1 MNFSRNKVG
10 LSARIGIL
18 SAIVFAV
25 LFLIAALAAVFAP
38 SGIAFADSLLDFD
51 VIFPTSGYFQS
62 VSPSLIS
69 ANGEYLIVYDEQDCI
84 YVRDNSTSQTRVYNV
99 SLGKVSGVYALGN
112 SAFIASENG
121 YYTIDLS
128 VQAATPVPRVL
139 STPANI
145 SYINCDGEYLYA
157 KSAAGYLTVYDS
169 SLSVAFGTDNV
180 YNENFFT
187 GNTVFAGNGGTA
199 YIFGYDYGEPVLYSY
214 NPQTSGYVQ
223 YPLDFSD
230 IQQASAGNVIFA
242 RTASTLVALD
252 TNGKTLF
259 VTDIIPDAF
268 CAYNDRL
275 FIVNDRSISVYTLA
289 QNQDGIILDSTIS
302 MAGSDSRHLDAPA
315 DVTISNGSIVVADRN
330 NSRLAFVS
338 SGSAT
343 MNALTLENAPF
354 AVTSGTLGMYA
365 ACENDTIYAVRNGAI
380 TTEYTLPNLIDIT
393 YLDKLYAL
401 TSDGIYTLFG
411 GNFIKISDTVGKR
424 ISCAEQ
430 GTSLYVLQN
439 SGIAVL
445 NSNGMTLYTL
455 PCDLSST
462 RDIAIDYAGDIFA
475 ISDTTVTKYD
485 NNLTSMALS
494 QTYVLSNSA
503 YNAHMT
509 SAILSGASL
518 YFTTEECFVA
528 SANVDAQTKGSFV
541 PTVAPTFTENEAYE
555 FYAPLESGT
564 IYLVDPNRPDSCM
577 TTELGTMIVFS
588 NLIASNGLN
597 YALYNGDLIVVD
609 STLLTPITP
618 TALDS
623 SVTYSANTGATL
635 YLYPNIEIG
644 KITLDADTTLTS
656 PTNAAEY
663 DNGEWYTVVYTNKT
677 FFVRASE
684 ILSQEVVVCPPESEY
699 GKAKAE
705 RVGGT
710 VNIYLNADTSSQ
722 VLAQVVDGT
731 KVQIINTLDGYYQ
744 VSYGDVIGYM
754 SADTVQLSGLTS
766 VQIIAIVLSLVVA
779 LIGVVIFVSISTMR
793 KKNEK

>member
-1 MNFSRNKVG
+1 MNLSRSKVG
-10 LSARIGIL
+10 LSARFGIL
-18 SAIVFAV
+18 SAIVVAS
-25 LFLIAALAAVFAP
+25 LFLLVALTFIFAP
-38 SGIAFADSLLDFD
+38 SGLAFADSPLNFD

-62 VSPSLIS
+62 LSPSLIS
-69 ANGEYLIVYDEQDCI
+69 ANGNYLIVYDEQGCI

-99 SLGKVSGVYALGN
+99 SLGKVSGVYALGD
-112 SAFIASENG
+112 SAFIASESG

-128 VQAATPVPRVL
+128 VQAATPVRRVL

-157 KSAAGYLTVYDS
+157 KSAAGYLTIYDS
-169 SLSVAFGTDNV
+169 TLSAAFGTDNV

-230 IQQASAGNVIFA
+230 IQQASAGSVIFA

-252 TNGKTLF
+252 TNGTTLF

-275 FIVNDRSISVYTLA
+275 FIVNDSSISIYTLA
-289 QNQDGIILDSTIS
+289 QNQDGIMLDSTIS
-302 MAGSDSRHLDAPA
+302 MSGSDSRHLDAPA
-315 DVTISNGSIVVADRN
+315 DITISNGSIVVADKN
-330 NSRLAFVS
+330 NSRLAFIS

-354 AVTSGTLGMYA
+354 AVASGTLGVYA

-380 TTEYTLPNLIDIT
+380 TAEYTLPNLIDIT

-401 TSDGIYTLFG
+401 TGDGVYTLFG
-411 GNFIKISDTVGKR
+411 GSFIKISDILGKR

-439 SGIAVL
+439 SGISVL
-445 NSNGMTLYTL
+445 NSNGTTLYTL

-462 RDIAIDYAGDIFA
+462 RDIAVDYAGDIFA
-475 ISDTTVTKYD
+475 INDTSFIKYD
-485 NNLTSMALS
+485 NNLTSMTLS
-494 QTYVLSNSA
+494 QTYVLSNSV
-503 YNAHMT
+503 YKAHMT
-509 SAILSGASL
+509 SAILNDATL

-528 SANVDAQTKGSFV
+528 GADVDAQTKNSFV
-541 PTVAPTFTENEAYE
+541 PTATPTFTENEAFA
-555 FYAPLESGT
+555 FYSPIENGT
-564 IYLVDPNRPDSCM
+564 IYLADPNRPDSCM
-577 TTELGTMIVFS
+577 TANSGTMIVFS
-588 NLIASNGLN
+588 NLTASNGLN

-609 STLLTPITP
+609 SSMLTQVAS

-623 SVTYSANTGATL
+623 SVTYSAQAGATL

-644 KITLDADTTLTS
+644 KITLDADTAMTS
-656 PTNAAEY
+656 PANAAEY
-663 DNGEWYTVVYTNKT
+663 DNGGWYTVVYSNKIY
-677 FFVRASE
+677 FIRASE
-684 ILSQEVVVCPPESEY
+684 LLSHEEIVCYPEAEY

-710 VNIYLNADTSSQ
+710 VNIYLDADTSSQ
-722 VLAQVVDGT
+722 VLAQIVDGT
-731 KVQIINTLDGYYQ
+731 KVQILNTLDGYYQ
-744 VSYGDVIGYM
+744 VSYGNVVGYM